1 MRTRSVEQYARD
13 TALYAVFDALAVG
26 VAVCLEDG
34 TVIEANDALVT
45 LLGVSR
51 ETAVGSTLE
60 RLLGEE
66 LTVTRHA
73 TADRYER
80 SVSHLDGRLLW
91 VRVTRTRVRAE
102 DGRTMLLVQSIED
115 VTELRARE
123 EQLQDRALRDAVTGL
138 PNRYLLQDRL
148 EHALSQRRGADHRLA
163 VVFVDLDGFK
173 QVNDTAGHHVGD
185 QVLRQVG
192 RRLLDTARGADT
204 VARWAG
210 DEFVVVC
217 DGVADEAAAHGLAAR
232 IREAC
237 SRPYAVDGR
246 EFTLSASVGVALT
259 EQPRWVS
266 ATELIDAADRAMYAE
281 KRARS

>member
-34 TVIEANDALVT
+34 TVVELNDALVH

-60 RLLGEE
+60 RLLGED
-66 LTVTRHA
+66 LAVTRHA
-73 TADRYER
+73 SPDRYER

-91 VRVTRTRVRAE
+91 VRVTRTRVLAD
-102 DGRTMLLVQSIED
+102 DGRTLLLVQSVED
-115 VTELRARE
+115 VTDLRARE

-138 PNRYLLQDRL
+138 PNRYLVQDRL
-148 EHALSQRRGADHRLA
+148 EHALSQRRGPGHRLA

-173 QVNDTAGHHVGD
+173 RVNDTAGHRVGD
-185 QVLRQVG
+185 QVLQQAG
-192 RRLLDTARGADT
+192 RRILDTARGADT
-204 VARWAG
+204 VGRWAG
-210 DEFVVVC
+210 DEFLVVC
-217 DGVADEAAAHGLAAR
+217 DGVADEQAADRLADR

-237 SRPYAVDGR
+237 SRPYEVEGKTFA
-246 EFTLSASVGVALT
+246 LSASVGVALA
-259 EQPRWVS
+259 EQPRWIS
-266 ATELIDAADRAMYAE
+266 ATDLIDAADRAMYAE